1 MYKDPNYLIPNIV
14 KLKSWSLFTMM
25 NVNIWS
31 VNLNWREK
39 NPKRSIL
46 LSVNQGLTE
55 LIVVYARGKVYHSG
69 VREMLS
75 QNKIELIDSLTDLQ
89 VVKR

>member
-1 MYKDPNYLIPNIV
+1 M
-14 KLKSWSLFTMM
+14 
-25 NVNIWS
+25 
-31 VNLNWREK
+31 
-39 NPKRSIL
+39 KRSIL